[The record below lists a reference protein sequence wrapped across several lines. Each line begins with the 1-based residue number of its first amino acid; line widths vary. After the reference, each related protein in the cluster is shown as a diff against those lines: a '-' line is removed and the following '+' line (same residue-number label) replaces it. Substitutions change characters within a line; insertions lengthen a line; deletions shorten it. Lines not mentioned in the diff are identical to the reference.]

1 MKKIIAYCG
10 LNSKTGS
17 AYLLLK
23 DHFHKLSRDDQMNA
37 LTELIEEFQHELNY
51 IKEYTQDT
59 STSHQQSVDRLA
71 LHDELLEWKF

>member
-17 AYLLLK
+17 TYLLLK

-59 STSHQQSVDRLA
+59 STGHQQSADLLV
-71 LHDELLEWKF
+71 LHDELLKLKF

>member
-10 LNSKTGS
+10 LNSKTKS
-17 AYLLLK
+17 TYLLLK
-23 DHFHKLSRDDQMNA
+23 DSFYNLSRDDQMNA

-59 STSHQQSVDRLA
+59 SINHQ
-71 LHDELLEWKF
+71 